1 MSIYEDI
8 KKAIQEAL
16 APDVSEIKG
25 EVKALNTRLD
35 SIEKVMNVRFD
46 SLDQRFDDLLARLE
60 LTKRIEKLEREQL
73 ERKAS

>member
-1 MSIYEDI
+1 LSIYEDI